1 MNSNNLFPVLSY
13 PGDFVWQI
21 LQVGREFL
29 RGLIVTIIL
38 FPLSENLTFLKT
50 KNLNLQ
56 HLLSTSIKYSY

>member
-38 FPLSENLTFLKT
+38 FLLSEKLIFLKQ
-50 KNLNLQ
+50 K
-56 HLLSTSIKYSY
+56 I